1 MSNYYRSISKSIGD
15 RERIGGG
22 GTGGRRENGG
32 SGSSKRA
39 GRAGEMEN
47 DDFFSVTDA
56 LEMLFDSQ
64 LASSETSEPTIKQ
77 IE

>member
-22 GTGGRRENGG
+22 GSTGGRRENGG

-47 DDFFSVTDA
+47 DDFCH
-56 LEMLFDSQ
+56 LLMLYKYTFKNMKTNCY
-64 LASSETSEPTIKQ
+64 LIRT
-77 IE
+77 